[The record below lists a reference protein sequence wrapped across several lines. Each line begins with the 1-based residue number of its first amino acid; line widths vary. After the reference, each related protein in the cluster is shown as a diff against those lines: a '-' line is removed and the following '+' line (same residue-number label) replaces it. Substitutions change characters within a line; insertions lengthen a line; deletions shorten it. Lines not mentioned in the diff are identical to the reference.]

1 MRKKQALRWIALA
14 CVSVMLAGCSDQGIG
29 RSVTP
34 SESIA
39 SEITRQEEGKDEAQA
54 LQGQENDEAR
64 TQESG
69 AGESETE
76 GPEVMEDVALEKIT
90 VDPMELKNHYEKAA
104 FFADWAYVKNPDN
117 TIVSPMSL
125 NMALGL
131 AAAGASGNTAAEMYQ
146 YLGRENFEAYAKEYM
161 DFADGLA
168 ADQDS
173 SKFREGYSF
182 HYEIANSIWINQRNQ
197 ILEDYRKKM
206 EECFHA
212 EVRPGDFGVNAPETV
227 EKINDWCSEKTHGM
241 IPKILSNTDLSDE
254 DKAVLINSLYFESP
268 WVNKW
273 ALAEEDFTDF
283 GIYIQDVIENDVRA
297 MLEDSAKNAVT
308 SLGIDVSANPDAI
321 DNVVAEIMKADSRD
335 SMPDPTED
343 KIYQEVLSYYGHYTI
358 EPDSSGNLNFVW
370 HSGSVE
376 NFSGPK
382 NELLSDVIGGVTNN
396 TVGSYG
402 YGHRPA
408 DDKLANTYT
417 YWYYYDEKG
426 NPHPTGAQSNE
437 FLAEYFS
444 YCITGSQDQLTNVSG
459 VFSNS
464 TQFADEMFE
473 EMVK

>member
-1 MRKKQALRWIALA
+1 
-14 CVSVMLAGCSDQGIG
+14 
-29 RSVTP
+29 
-34 SESIA
+34 
-39 SEITRQEEGKDEAQA
+39 
-54 LQGQENDEAR
+54 
-64 TQESG
+64 
-69 AGESETE
+69 
-76 GPEVMEDVALEKIT
+76 
-90 VDPMELKNHYEKAA
+90 
-104 FFADWAYVKNPDN
+104 
-117 TIVSPMSL
+117 
-125 NMALGL
+125 
-131 AAAGASGNTAAEMYQ
+131 
-146 YLGRENFEAYAKEYM
+146 
-161 DFADGLA
+161 
-168 ADQDS
+168 
-173 SKFREGYSF
+173 
-182 HYEIANSIWINQRNQ
+182 
-197 ILEDYRKKM
+197 
-206 EECFHA
+206 
-212 EVRPGDFGVNAPETV
+212 
-227 EKINDWCSEKTHGM
+227 
-241 IPKILSNTDLSDE
+241 
-254 DKAVLINSLYFESP
+254 
-268 WVNKW
+268 
-273 ALAEEDFTDF
+273 
-283 GIYIQDVIENDVRA
+283 